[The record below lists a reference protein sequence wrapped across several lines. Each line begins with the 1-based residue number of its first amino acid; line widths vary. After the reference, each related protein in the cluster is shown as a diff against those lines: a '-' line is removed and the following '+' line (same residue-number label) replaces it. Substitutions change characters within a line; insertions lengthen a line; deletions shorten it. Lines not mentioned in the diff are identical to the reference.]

1 MVGPDVVTIVRADVV
16 IVVVLGVVF
25 YSGGAFRSYIYIYIR
40 GRGCPGVIY
49 VYDLTTV
56 GRTPGANQPKPAETN

>member
-25 YSGGAFRSYIYIYIR
+25 YSGGAFRSYIYIYT
-40 GRGCPGVIY
+40 GAGVSGGYICI
-49 VYDLTTV
+49 
-56 GRTPGANQPKPAETN
+56 

>member
-16 IVVVLGVVF
+16 IVVVLGIVF
-25 YSGGAFRSYIYIYIR
+25 YSGGAFRSYIR

>member
-25 YSGGAFRSYIYIYIR
+25 YSGGAFRAYIR
-40 GRGCPGVIY
+40 GRECPGVIY

>member
-25 YSGGAFRSYIYIYIR
+25 YSGGAFRSYIYIYT
-40 GRGCPGVIY
+40 GEGVSGGYICI
-49 VYDLTTV
+49 
-56 GRTPGANQPKPAETN
+56 

>member
-25 YSGGAFRSYIYIYIR
+25 YSGGAFRSYIYIR

>member
-16 IVVVLGVVF
+16 IVVVLYRGRF
-25 YSGGAFRSYIYIYIR
+25 LFGGRLPVIYIYIR